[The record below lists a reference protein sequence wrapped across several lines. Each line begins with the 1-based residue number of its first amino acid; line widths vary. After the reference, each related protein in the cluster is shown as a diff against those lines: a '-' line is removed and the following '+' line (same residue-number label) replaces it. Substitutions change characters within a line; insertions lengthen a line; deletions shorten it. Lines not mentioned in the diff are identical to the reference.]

1 MCWSGLT
8 WPWHFI
14 SGFTSSLVHPWSTN
28 KVRWNA
34 WLLRLCR
41 IFLLDGWIL
50 IPDIRRGPTRIH
62 CLERSNESWICR
74 SCSLR
79 ASRKR
84 IDLQIEPE
92 GSICNETGE
101 FAKIIITDASQCWYL
116 HKYNSAILPC
126 KKSTVTTHP
135 QQCREENHV
144 PSHCGSSLVSLG
156 KYCKNSV
163 TSRDYEHLNNAI
175 GLFAPMAACCTPS
188 VDMAIS
194 QTYQPKVTNTMPYNF
209 SALFDWIENSW
220 IHPERSLSE
229 LAFCRSG
236 FVLSVCWGDVP
247 GVWRQPTG
255 LFQAHKGDY
264 AKNAKSV
271 EKDSLKIT
279 FFVTSLLNPY
289 F

>member
-14 SGFTSSLVHPWSTN
+14 SGFTSSLVHPWSTH
-28 KVRWNA
+28 KVRWKA

-84 IDLQIEPE
+84 IDLPEPE

-116 HKYNSAILPC
+116 HRTILQFCPAKNPLWKLLGILRQILQKLC
-126 KKSTVTTHP
+126 YKQGLWTP
-135 QQCREENHV
+135 QQCNRSFCANGSMLHTQ
-144 PSHCGSSLVSLG
+144 CGHGHQSNISTKSD
-156 KYCKNSV
+156 KY
-163 TSRDYEHLNNAI
+163 NAI
-175 GLFAPMAACCTPS
+175 QLFYT
-188 VDMAIS
+188 
-194 QTYQPKVTNTMPYNF
+194 F
-209 SALFDWIENSW
+209 LLDW
-220 IHPERSLSE
+220 
-229 LAFCRSG
+229 
-236 FVLSVCWGDVP
+236 
-247 GVWRQPTG
+247 
-255 LFQAHKGDY
+255 K
-264 AKNAKSV
+264 
-271 EKDSLKIT
+271 
-279 FFVTSLLNPY
+279 
-289 F
+289 

>member
-1 MCWSGLT
+1 MKAGFADPAAFGLPVRGLICQSPKDRFAT
-8 WPWHFI
+8 RLVSLPRL
-14 SGFTSSLVHPWSTN
+14 SSLM
-28 KVRWNA
+28 
-34 WLLRLCR
+34 
-41 IFLLDGWIL
+41 
-50 IPDIRRGPTRIH
+50 
-62 CLERSNESWICR
+62 
-74 SCSLR
+74 R
-79 ASRKR
+79 ASAGTCTAQFCNFA
-84 IDLQIEPE
+84 LQK
-92 GSICNETGE
+92 T
-101 FAKIIITDASQCWYL
+101 
-116 HKYNSAILPC
+116 
-126 KKSTVTTHP
+126 
-135 QQCREENHV
+135 
-144 PSHCGSSLVSLG
+144 HCGSSLVSLG

-209 SALFDWIENSW
+209 STPFCWIENSW

-229 LAFCRSG
+229 LAFGRSG